1 MLLCFI
7 DGLIFILLLKL
18 WFIMAANT
26 IVSTFLDLCQGTEI
40 GCYETSLPGSLCD
53 VS

>member
-18 WFIMAANT
+18 WLIMAANT
-26 IVSTFLDLCQGTEI
+26 ISTFPDLCQGTEI